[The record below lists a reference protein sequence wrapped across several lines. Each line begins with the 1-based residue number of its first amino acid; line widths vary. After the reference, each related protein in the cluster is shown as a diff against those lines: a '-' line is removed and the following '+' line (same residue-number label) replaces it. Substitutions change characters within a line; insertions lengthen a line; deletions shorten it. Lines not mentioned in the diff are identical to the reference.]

1 MDTRYLKDR
10 YVNPYTDFGFKKLF
24 GTEINKDLLI
34 SFINSLLHGKEVVKD
49 LTYLNTEHLGTGEA
63 DRKAVFD
70 VYCENEN
77 GEKILVEMQ
86 RGEQQFF
93 KDRTLFYT
101 TFPIRE
107 QQVIKDWDYQLKAI
121 YVIGILNFKFDK
133 VHDNYYHHEVQLL
146 DVETKEVFYDKLTF
160 IYLEMPKFNKSE
172 DELNGMFEKWLF
184 VLRNLSRLMER
195 PKALQERIFTR
206 LFEAAEIAK
215 FTKVEY
221 DAYEESLK
229 VYRDWKNTIDTA
241 ELKGEKKGF
250 KKGHKEGL
258 EKGEKIG
265 IEKGEKRK
273 AIEMAQRL
281 KDKGVAINIIVECSG
296 LTEEQINAL

>member
-1 MDTRYLKDR
+1 MDMRYLKDR

-49 LTYLNTEHLGTGEA
+49 LTYLNTEHLGTGES

-107 QQVIKDWDYQLKAI
+107 QQVIKDWDYQLKAV

-206 LFEAAEIAK
+206 LFEAAEIAR